1 MRLGQSISRIP
12 RPTRWLLVIAW
23 MAVLFGL
30 SGLSGSSVPGQ
41 FASPGHFVLYAVLG
55 ALVWIAV
62 YHPGGGGTA
71 AIAIAV
77 LISSAY
83 GVTDEFHQSF
93 VPGRMPDI
101 VDWGFD
107 TVGALAGAS
116 LVWFAVCKRG
126 ARRHPSA

>member
-1 MRLGQSISRIP
+1 MHLGQSIARIP
-12 RPTRWLLVIAW
+12 LPTRWLLVVAW

-41 FASPGHFVLYAVLG
+41 FATPGHFFLYAVLG
-55 ALVWIAV
+55 SLVWIAV
-62 YHPGGGGTA
+62 YRPGNGTA

-101 VDWGFD
+101 VDWGVD
-107 TVGALAGAS
+107 TVGALVGAG
-116 LVWFAVCKRG
+116 LVWFVACKRG